1 MASDM
6 EQFAAGVSLEAI
18 GKAKDLQKRVWFT
31 LLALIVCRLGTY
43 VPLPG
48 VNPSVIAEFLS
59 QNKGGFIGV
68 LDMFSGGAIGRMTMF
83 SLGIVPYISASIIV
97 QLMTSVFPSFEAL
110 KKEGEAGRKKLGLYT
125 RYGAIGLAAIQAFGV
140 AAGLEHLSGQHGA
153 AAVTIPGAFF
163 RIMTVLTLTG
173 STMFLVW
180 VGDQIT
186 SRGIGNGT
194 SLIIYAGIVANLPSA
209 LGRTLAVGRQ
219 GTVSVPVILLILA
232 GIVGIVYFVV
242 FMERAQ
248 RRIPIQYPKR
258 QMAVGMPAVA
268 QTTHLPL
275 KLNSAGVIPPIFAS
289 SLISFPAVL
298 VTFVRVSET
307 SWLRTFTRLFER
319 TQPLYILCFVGLV
332 IFFAYFYTALMFNPQ
347 ETADNLR
354 KSGSYIPGIRP
365 GQQTAEYIDY
375 MLTRLTTVGSIYL
388 AAVCVIPE
396 FVVVRFSLPFFIG
409 GTSILIVVSVTID
422 TISQIQSHLMAH
434 QYEGLI
440 RKARTQGRLS

>member
-6 EQFAAGVSLEAI
+6 EQFAAGVSFEAI
-18 GKAKDLQKRVWFT
+18 SKAKDLQKRVWFT

-48 VNPSVIAEFLS
+48 VNPAVIAEFLS
-59 QNKGGFIGV
+59 QNKGGFVGV

-83 SLGIVPYISASIIV
+83 SLGIVPYISSSIIV

-125 RYGAIGLAAIQAFGV
+125 RYGAIGLAAVQAFGI
-140 AAGLEHLSGQHGA
+140 AAGLEHLSGQHGP
-153 AAVTIPGAFF
+153 AVTIPGFFF

-209 LGRTLAVGRQ
+209 LGRTLAFGRE
-219 GTVSVPVILLILA
+219 GAVSLPVILLIL
-232 GIVGIVYFVV
+232 VGIAAVVYFIV

-258 QMAVGMPAVA
+258 QMSIGMPAVA

-298 VTFVRVSET
+298 VTFVKVSDS

-319 TQPLYILCFVGLV
+319 TQPLYIICFVGMV

-375 MLTRLTTVGSIYL
+375 MLTRLTTVGAIYL
-388 AAVCVIPE
+388 AAVCVVPE
-396 FVVVRFSLPFFIG
+396 FVVTKFSLPFYVG
-409 GTSILIVVSVTID
+409 GTSLLIVVSVTID

-440 RKARTQGRLS
+440 RKARGRMGS

>member
-6 EQFAAGVSLEAI
+6 EQFAANVSFEAFRE
-18 GKAKDLQKRVWFT
+18 AKDLQKRIWFT
-31 LLALIVCRLGTY
+31 LLALIVCRIGTY
-43 VPLPG
+43 IPLPG
-48 VNPSVIAEFLS
+48 VNPGVIAEFLN
-59 QNKGGFIGV
+59 QNKGGFVGV

-83 SLGIVPYISASIIV
+83 SLGIVPYISSSIIV
-97 QLMTSVFPSFEAL
+97 QLMGSVFPSFEAL

-125 RYGAIGLAAIQAFGV
+125 RYGAIGLAAIQAFGI
-140 AAGLEHLSGQHGA
+140 AAGLEHLSGQSG
-153 AAVTIPGAFF
+153 AAVTIPGALF

-209 LGRTLAVGRQ
+209 LSRTLAFGRE
-219 GTVSVPVILLILA
+219 GAISLPVILIILL
-232 GIVGIVYFVV
+232 GIVGVVCFVV

-258 QMAVGMPAVA
+258 QMSVGMPAVA

-275 KLNSAGVIPPIFAS
+275 KLNSSGVIPPIFAS
-289 SLISFPAVL
+289 SLLSLPMMFATFMKISDD
-298 VTFVRVSET
+298 
-307 SWLRTFTRLFER
+307 SWLRWFTRILER
-319 TQPLYILCFVGLV
+319 TNPVYILTYVALV
-332 IFFAYFYTALMFNPQ
+332 VFFAYFYTALMFNPE

-365 GQQTAEYIDY
+365 GKQTAEYIDY
-375 MLTRLTTVGSIYL
+375 MLTRLTTVGALYL
-388 AAVCVIPE
+388 SAVCVIPE
-396 FVVVRFSLPFFIG
+396 YVVTKFSLPFFVG

-440 RKARTQGRLS
+440 RKARSQGRM

>member
-1 MASDM
+1 M
-6 EQFAAGVSLEAI
+6 
-18 GKAKDLQKRVWFT
+18 
-31 LLALIVCRLGTY
+31 
-43 VPLPG
+43 
-48 VNPSVIAEFLS
+48 
-59 QNKGGFIGV
+59 
-68 LDMFSGGAIGRMTMF
+68 
-83 SLGIVPYISASIIV
+83 
-97 QLMTSVFPSFEAL
+97 
-110 KKEGEAGRKKLGLYT
+110 
-125 RYGAIGLAAIQAFGV
+125 AAIQAFGV

-440 RKARTQGRLS
+440 RKARAQGRLS